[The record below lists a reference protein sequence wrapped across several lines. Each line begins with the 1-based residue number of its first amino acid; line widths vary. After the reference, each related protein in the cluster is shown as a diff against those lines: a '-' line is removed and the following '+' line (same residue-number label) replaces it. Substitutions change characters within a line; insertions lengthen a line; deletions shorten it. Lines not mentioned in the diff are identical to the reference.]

1 MKKSHPT
8 PLAVIGFANQGFN
21 IDTIMEDV
29 IMGEVLGS
37 WEFNRKHIN
46 PFKSTSG
53 ETFPPTAV
61 YATCNI
67 GFGCI

>member
-8 PLAVIGFANQGFN
+8 PSAIIGFANQGFK

-29 IMGEVLGS
+29 IMGEVLGL
-37 WEFNRKHIN
+37 WESNGKHIN
-46 PFKSTSG
+46 PFKSTDR
-53 ETFPPTAV
+53 ETFPPTRI

>member
-1 MKKSHPT
+1 MKESHPIPSIIT
-8 PLAVIGFANQGFN
+8 RFANQGFN

-29 IMGEVLGS
+29 IMGEVLGL
-37 WEFNRKHIN
+37 WEFNGKHIN

-53 ETFPPTAV
+53 ETFPPTGV

-67 GFGCI
+67 GFGRI